1 MNQYQAFES
10 ATLPENYKDSIV
22 KMKKTLRAQIG
33 DVESLFAE
41 VSAFIAAEI
50 ASIKEQEAL
59 TGSGWPVLEFEA
71 IATGAVTEAQL
82 AGIKRRGCLVIKNH
96 FPREQVLAWD
106 KGLLEYL
113 DKNDFD
119 RVYRGPVDQF
129 FGNLDASRPEI
140 FPIYWSAS
148 QMQLRQD
155 VRMGT
160 AQSFLNRLWKIHS
173 QGQQWF
179 NPQINALYPDRVR
192 RRPPG
197 TTSRGL
203 GPHTDSG
210 ALERWLHPA
219 YLKVFDKIYRN
230 DFKAYDPW
238 DAAYRTEVDEYAYK
252 DTVKCSAFRTFQGW
266 TALSDMRADQGVLHT
281 LPIPKAMAYML
292 LRPLLDDV
300 PEDELCGVAPGKV
313 LPVSQKWHP
322 LLVQGLTPIPD
333 VQAGDSV
340 WWHCDVI
347 HSVAPVESQEGWG
360 NVMYVPAAPMCPKN
374 SKYAKDVCRAF
385 EAGESPDDFP
395 PEHYETAWKD
405 RFTYEQLNAIGR
417 NGLGLSWRGLAS

>member
-1 MNQYQAFES
+1 MSQYQSFES

-41 VSAFIAAEI
+41 VSAFITAEI
-50 ASIKEQEAL
+50 AAIKEQEAL
-59 TGSGWPVLEFEA
+59 TGSGWSVLEFEA

-106 KGLLEYL
+106 KGLLAYL

-155 VRMGT
+155 ARMGT

-173 QGQQWF
+173 HGQQWF
-179 NPQINALYPDRVR
+179 NPDINALYPDRVR

-230 DFKAYDPW
+230 DFKSYDPW

-292 LRPLLDDV
+292 LRPLLNDV

-347 HSVAPVESQEGWG
+347 HSVAPVEHQEGWG

-374 SKYAKDVCRAF
+374 LKYAKDVCRAF

-405 RFTYEQLNAIGR
+405 RFTPEQLNAIGR
-417 NGLGLSWRGLAS
+417 NGLGLS